1 MSRAFIFGAGESVP
15 MRAVPEPG
23 DFVIAADGGMRYLN
37 TLGIKPDLVIGDF
50 DSSEEPDRGEIIK
63 LPVEKDDTDSVFA
76 VRYCL
81 EHGFGEIH
89 IYGGTG
95 GRFDHTIANIQIL
108 SYIAEHGSCG
118 YLYSP
123 EMVMTVI
130 RGELSIKPT
139 GIFSVFSLGGTSHG
153 VSITGGF
160 YEMHDGEISSSFP
173 IGVSNHSVGK
183 PITVSAGDG
192 TLLVMWA
199 DHGKAAETFREY

>member
-1 MSRAFIFGAGESVP
+1 MSRAFIFGAGETVP
-15 MRAVPEPG
+15 LRAIPEDG
-23 DFVIAADGGMRYLN
+23 DFVIAADGGTRYLDS
-37 TLGIKPDLVIGDF
+37 LGIKPDLIIGDF
-50 DSSEEPDRGEIIK
+50 DSSSEPDSGEIIK

-81 EHGFGEIH
+81 EHGFNEIH

-95 GRFDHTIANIQIL
+95 GRLDHTIANIQTL
-108 SYIAEHGSCG
+108 SYIAEHDARG

-130 RGELSIKPT
+130 HDNLTIEPT

-160 YEMHDGEISSSFP
+160 YEMKDGEISSSFP

-183 PITVSAGDG
+183 PVKVTAGDG

-199 DHGKAAETFREY
+199 DHGKASEKFIAY